1 MNKNFCSN
9 CSTENESEYVY
20 CKNCGAQLKPE
31 KESAPINSESK
42 PQINAEPVTAPP
54 YEGYQNNNNGYNSVN
69 FDGVSTEEM
78 NLYIG
83 KKANDIMPKFIK
95 MQITGSKVSWC
106 WPAAILGFLFG
117 PLGAAFWFFYR
128 KMYKKAGI
136 LTIIGTIITF
146 VITIFTPSLPEDF
159 VTSLESAFETL
170 DIEAIMSAVGNM
182 DVTSLISY
190 YAVTL
195 IEDISSITTGV
206 LCGIFGF
213 YWYKNDCVAKII
225 NYRTAQQDPRY
236 YRFGLTAIGGTSGGM
251 LALSIA
257 IYCIINTAASITTA
271 IISLF

>member
-1 MNKNFCSN
+1 MDKNFCSN

-31 KESAPINSESK
+31 KETAPINSENI
-42 PQINAEPVTAPP
+42 PQTNSVPVTAPSQG
-54 YEGYQNNNNGYNSVN
+54 GYQNNYNGYNSVN

-95 MQITGSKVSWC
+95 MQITCSKVSWC
-106 WPAAILGFLFG
+106 WPVAILGFLFG

-128 KMYKKAGI
+128 KMYKKAAI
-136 LTIIGTIITF
+136 LTVIGAILTF
-146 VITIFTPSLPEDF
+146 IITIFTPSLPEELTLAMENALDNFDF
-159 VTSLESAFETL
+159 
-170 DIEAIMSAVGNM
+170 EAIMSSVSNM
-182 DVTSLISY
+182 DISSLISY
-190 YAVTL
+190 YAITL
-195 IEDISSITTGV
+195 IENTSSLVTGV

-213 YWYKNDCVAKII
+213 YWYKNDCVAKIM
-225 NYRTAQQDPRY
+225 NYRASQQDPRY

-251 LALSIA
+251 LALSIV